1 MRAKYSN
8 ASSRLFLRNAKPSC
22 FPIWNGCSKDIFP
35 FSGPVSIKI
44 EKGDSYRI
52 SIEAEANEIKPF
64 GVIRY

>member
-1 MRAKYSN
+1 MKALNNNAARAREILKREQSPLSAEGY
-8 ASSRLFLRNAKPSC
+8 
-22 FPIWNGCSKDIFP
+22 
-35 FSGPVSIKI
+35 FSLLGPVSIKI